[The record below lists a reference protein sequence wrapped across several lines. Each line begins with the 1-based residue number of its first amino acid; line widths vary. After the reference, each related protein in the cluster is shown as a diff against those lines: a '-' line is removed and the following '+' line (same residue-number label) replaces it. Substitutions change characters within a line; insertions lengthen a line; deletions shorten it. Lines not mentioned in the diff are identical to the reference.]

1 MDNIKNP
8 DYMTA
13 AAKADQIA
21 ALMHEIE
28 GLVYY
33 EELSDMIGWTWT
45 HETEKMAQLAKD
57 LQKAADRAALIEI
70 MNRRTEGPY
79 KINVTTSATGP
90 LVWHEVTEV
99 YPATKEIEIGGG
111 GLSPEVIPFSD
122 VVSMMID
129 I

>member
-57 LQKAADRAALIEI
+57 LQKAADRAAILDI
-70 MNRRTEGPY
+70 MRRRVGGQVMRVKSCRGPDE
-79 KINVTTSATGP
+79 
-90 LVWHEVTEV
+90 WREVTEV

-111 GLSPEVIPFSD
+111 GLHPEVIPISD
-122 VVSMMID
+122 VVSLMID